1 MRRSIIAAV
10 ALVGVLAHATPL
22 KDQLQEAIGQ
32 VWEKI
37 KGQGVVLRSD
47 LGLSPTMAQRL
58 LGGRAEVNFVLP
70 DGSSRYDTLYFRRYD
85 PSDRSI
91 MGMRHATINGDDMGN
106 SRMVCGKEP
115 TGHYTYLCVSF
126 FGEVSGST
134 DSPIYDWYSF
144 DILQDNSVSGVYL
157 AGTPE
162 DMANAA
168 SQEATDAQYPLQGT
182 FYPRGSTSGEFPTS
196 SGSENLLPPPSS
208 TPSDGGADCL
218 PGDAECVPF
227 AGSGSQ
233 GSSSTIGSGSECE
246 DIIYGTAQSYEAGE
260 DLPLPGR
267 QVVYTK
273 EVVDQIIEDKLQQC
287 RQDPRSCG
295 IDALPILH
303 TVSDTRQ
310 IYNQIK
316 NTPLSISGYY
326 LHYGSGTFD
335 WAYVPFSLSGAYKL
349 EKGVDE
355 HYHLRWTPFPRNI
368 LIQKVGD
375 KIIFK

>member
-1 MRRSIIAAV
+1 MRRSVIAAV
-10 ALVGVLAHATPL
+10 AMVGVLAHATPL

-37 KGQGVVLRSD
+37 KGQGVALRSD
-47 LGLSPTMAQRL
+47 LGLSATIAQRL
-58 LGGRAEVNFVLP
+58 LGGRAEVNFVLQ

-85 PSDRSI
+85 PQDHSI
-91 MGMRHATINGDDMGN
+91 MGMRHATINGDDVGN
-106 SRMVCGKEP
+106 NMMVCGKEP
-115 TGHYTYLCVSF
+115 TGRYTYLCVSPIDF
-126 FGEVSGST
+126 SGAE
-134 DSPIYDWYSF
+134 IYDWYSF
-144 DILQDNSVSGVYL
+144 DILQDNSVLGVYV

-162 DMANAA
+162 DMADAM
-168 SQEATDAQYPLQGT
+168 SQEATDVQYPLSGT
-182 FYPRGSTSGEFPTS
+182 FYPRGSSTSAEYSTS
-196 SGSENLLPPPSS
+196 SDSENLLPP
-208 TPSDGGADCL
+208 PSDGGADCL

-227 AGSGSQ
+227 TDGGSQ

-246 DIIYGTAQSYEAGE
+246 DIIYGTAQSYETGE

-273 EVVDQIIEDKLQQC
+273 EVVDKIIEDKLRQC

-316 NTPLSISGYY
+316 NTPLPISGYY

-335 WAYVPFSLSGAYKL
+335 WAYVPFSLSSAYKL

-355 HYHLRWTPFPRNI
+355 HYRLRWTPFPRNI

-375 KIIFK
+375 TIIFR